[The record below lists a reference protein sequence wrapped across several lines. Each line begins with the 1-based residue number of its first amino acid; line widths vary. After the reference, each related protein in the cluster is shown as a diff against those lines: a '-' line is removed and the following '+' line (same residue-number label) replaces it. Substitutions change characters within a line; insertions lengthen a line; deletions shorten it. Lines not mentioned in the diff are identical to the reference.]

1 MTHVEYLVTIPPE
14 EVMARLSWVIETSL
28 AGTLGWRGTQKKFL
42 GSVKGREFNFRVRR
56 GGHNSFAPVCSGQV
70 VPAEGGSKIVI
81 NLRTSYGC
89 LYVFGSFFM
98 LFCLGLTFL
107 VLWITR
113 DPEVAAKFA
122 KDGIP
127 SCAPAL
133 LPVGLGVFLIIGF
146 VILRVTSAGDERRM
160 LAIFP
165 SLFSDVLLKAPNST
179 A

>member
-14 EVMARLSWVIETSL
+14 EVMTRMSWVIETSL

-42 GSVKGREFNFRVRR
+42 GFIKGREFSFRVRR
-56 GGHNSFAPVCSGQV
+56 GGRNSFAPVCSGQV

-81 NLRTSYGC
+81 SLRTSYGC

-98 LFCLGLTFL
+98 LFFLGLTIL

-113 DPEVAAKFA
+113 DPEVAARFT

-127 SCAPAL
+127 GCAPAL
-133 LPVGLGVFLIIGF
+133 LPVGLAVLLVIGF
-146 VILRVTSAGDERRM
+146 VILRVISAGDARRM
-160 LAIFP
+160 LAEFP
-165 SLFSDVLLKAPNST
+165 SLFSDVILKAPNPT
-179 A
+179 P